1 MHQKNIKKTW
11 ARGGGG
17 DGGGRVCQS
26 LRRHY
31 HYYPSSSPA
40 LPSNATSYSL
50 PPFLTASAPPPM
62 KSPSS
67 SRCKSNGMASLSYY
81 NSSDSSIITPLR
93 HYFSTLVPASAPVAA
108 AAATTT
114 SSTTLYHSSI
124 VVHPIHTSTAVT
136 TNTTSEKQT
145 VENKKAPPPPTKK
158 SPHSKLLRVCSS
170 KNVNAHFAAIE
181 ADLLRLNWIEAM
193 NNLVNDWTSTR
204 STNNSNNHYT
214 GNNNRYGD
222 FIELERN
229 VQQYVSNNLKDCCWH
244 YHGDDCLAFATSD
257 DDDGASSSS
266 SSSSRGRGKSSSQ
279 LPLLPSQSALLR
291 LYLFPYERVITSA
304 VHKAIVPG
312 KMMGG
317 TTSSTSHAGATTR
330 NQDDMMTGGGDG
342 GGGGGG
348 GTSSNNNKTHL
359 LATMSELHQRAQLLS
374 HASQLLDVMSK
385 LLLRN
390 NSNYNIDDIDD
401 NNADATATEHDIFP
415 KSSSV
420 WTNHHTSCSNCHRLI
435 VSGWL
440 ILHRQWKEWSRQMLD
455 DPSMSAKDIFNAT
468 SIFTTSSTNPTIDD
482 NADGGV
488 HHPQTEVHIWA
499 TRWLDFCEYDN
510 QSNDVLVGDDT
521 SSFGTRRGI
530 MKSDQA
536 LLHGIVAM
544 FATSISSSSSSST
557 LEYHHVKNEK
567 HQQEYEV
574 LYHRINNLFPKNDG
588 VL

>member
-11 ARGGGG
+11 ARGG
-17 DGGGRVCQS
+17 DGGGFVCQP
-26 LRRHY
+26 LRHHY
-31 HYYPSSSPA
+31 SSSSPA
-40 LPSNATSYSL
+40 LPSTAASYSL
-50 PPFLTASAPPPM
+50 SPM
-62 KSPSS
+62 NPSS
-67 SRCKSNGMASLSYY
+67 SSSRYYNGMMPFLSFTHFD
-81 NSSDSSIITPLR
+81 SSDSTIIITPRR
-93 HYFSTLVPASAPVAA
+93 HLSTLVAAVGA
-108 AAATTT
+108 AAATATPKL
-114 SSTTLYHSSI
+114 SITLHHSV
-124 VVHPIHTSTAVT
+124 VVHPIHTS
-136 TNTTSEKQT
+136 TSEKQT

-229 VQQYVSNNLKDCCWH
+229 VQQYVSNNLKDCWH

-257 DDDGASSSS
+257 DDDGASSS

-359 LATMSELHQRAQLLS
+359 LATISELHQRAQLLS

-385 LLLRN
+385 LLLGEK
-390 NSNYNIDDIDD
+390 SNDNIDDIDD
-401 NNADATATEHDIFP
+401 NNEDATATEHDIIP

-420 WTNHHTSCSNCHRLI
+420 WTNHHTSCSNCHRLL

-468 SIFTTSSTNPTIDD
+468 SICTTSSTHSTTDD
-482 NADGGV
+482 SDNDDGGV
-488 HHPQTEVHIWA
+488 HHPQREVHVWA
-499 TRWLDFCEYDN
+499 TRWLDFCEYVDK
-510 QSNDVLVGDDT
+510 SNFGGESI
-521 SSFGTRRGI
+521 SSGTRRGI

-536 LLHGIVAM
+536 LLHGIVTM
-544 FATSISSSSSSST
+544 FASAISSSSSSST
-557 LEYHHVKNEK
+557 LEYCHVKNEK
-567 HQQEYEV
+567 HQQEYEA
-574 LYHRINNLFPKNDG
+574 LYHRINNLFPRTT
-588 VL
+588 

>member
-1 MHQKNIKKTW
+1 MNK
-11 ARGGGG
+11 
-17 DGGGRVCQS
+17 
-26 LRRHY
+26 
-31 HYYPSSSPA
+31 
-40 LPSNATSYSL
+40 
-50 PPFLTASAPPPM
+50 
-62 KSPSS
+62 
-67 SRCKSNGMASLSYY
+67 
-81 NSSDSSIITPLR
+81 
-93 HYFSTLVPASAPVAA
+93 LVS
-108 AAATTT
+108 
-114 SSTTLYHSSI
+114 
-124 VVHPIHTSTAVT
+124 
-136 TNTTSEKQT
+136 
-145 VENKKAPPPPTKK
+145 
-158 SPHSKLLRVCSS
+158 
-170 KNVNAHFAAIE
+170 
-181 ADLLRLNWIEAM
+181 
-193 NNLVNDWTSTR
+193 DWTSTR
-204 STNNSNNHYT
+204 STNSNNHYT
-214 GNNNRYGD
+214 GNNRYGD

-229 VQQYVSNNLKDCCWH
+229 VQQYVSNNLKDCWH

-348 GTSSNNNKTHL
+348 GTSSNNNKNHL

-468 SIFTTSSTNPTIDD
+468 SIFATTTDD
-482 NADGGV
+482 NDCNDDGGV
-488 HHPQTEVHIWA
+488 HHPQREVHVWA
-499 TRWLDFCEYDN
+499 TRWLDFCEYDDKI
-510 QSNDVLVGDDT
+510 NDVLVGGDY

-536 LLHGIVAM
+536 LLHGVVAM
-544 FATSISSSSSSST
+544 FATSIFSSSSSST

-567 HQQEYEV
+567 HQQEYEA
-574 LYHRINNLFPKNDG
+574 LYRRINNLFPKNDG